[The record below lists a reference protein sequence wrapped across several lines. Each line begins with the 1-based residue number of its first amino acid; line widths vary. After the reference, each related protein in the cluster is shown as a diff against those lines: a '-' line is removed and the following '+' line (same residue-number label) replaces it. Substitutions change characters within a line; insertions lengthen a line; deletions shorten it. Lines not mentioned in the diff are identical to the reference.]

1 MKNPIELS
9 LQEEEDLAVI
19 TNFPSP
25 IKERLTQ
32 LSDEKKIE
40 EIEIRFR
47 EILEILGLD
56 LTDDSLVNTPHRI
69 AKMYVKE
76 IFNGL
81 DPKQFPKISFM
92 ENKFSNN
99 NSSNLVFTRVSFN
112 SFCEHHFVPMNGT
125 AYVAYIPN
133 DKLIGL
139 SKIPRIVKYFSQRP
153 QVQERLT
160 SQIADSLATLL
171 DTENIAV
178 SLTAEHFC
186 VIARGIENE
195 SGLTT
200 TNVLRGRFNSY
211 DALRREFFEAINRKA

>member
-1 MKNPIELS
+1 MKKPIEFP
-9 LQEEEDLAVI
+9 LQEEHLAVV

-25 IKERLTQ
+25 IKEKLSELTEE
-32 LSDEKKIE
+32 EKIV
-40 EIEIRFR
+40 EIENRFR

-56 LTDDSLVNTPHRI
+56 LNDDSLAHTPHRI

-92 ENKFSNN
+92 ENKFSNAN
-99 NSSNLVFTRVSFN
+99 GSNFVFTRVSFN

-125 AYVAYIPN
+125 AYVAYVPN

-153 QVQERLT
+153 QIQRT
-160 SQIADSLATLL
+160 SQS
-171 DTENIAV
+171 
-178 SLTAEHFC
+178 
-186 VIARGIENE
+186 
-195 SGLTT
+195 
-200 TNVLRGRFNSY
+200 
-211 DALRREFFEAINRKA
+211 